1 MKNLAKLVGESWLSD
16 VLADT
21 RRRAHPL
28 RFQLTKSGAASVRW
42 RETFEIAVGVV
53 DELLVNDAAARIR
66 LIAKLKDRRQFWSTV
81 PEIVWAA
88 RLHRAG
94 MQVEVEPIIGRT
106 GPDIRFTMAGFTAHA
121 EVYAPVFQAAEFD
134 WGEDL
139 QDELERLAVGFHVS
153 AQQLPPRTSEN
164 RSIIAKILRRA
175 IGEIASK
182 NDRTEYR
189 LYMRSDRS
197 VRMEPT
203 SGYVTLESDPIME
216 EEDDLLFVTDLYN
229 RPEQGGITIG
239 THVTNGHRD
248 HRKLLTDLG
257 QLQPGANLLILD
269 TTRDFI
275 TRTSIELSCDGAFA
289 RHPELSAIAVSS
301 WGVYPNPLGDDH
313 FVEEYDFIVNPNG
326 ATPFSPEMLTVMGQS
341 GLLDSKL

>member
-1 MKNLAKLVGESWLSD
+1 MQQLTKLVGESWLSN

-28 RFQLTKSGAASVRW
+28 RFQLSKTEAAWMRW
-42 RETFEIAVGVV
+42 REAFDVAAGIV
-53 DELLVNDAAARIR
+53 DELLQDDPAARNR

-94 MQVEVEPIIGRT
+94 MRVEVEPIIGRT

-121 EVYAPVFQAAEFD
+121 EVYAPVFQADEFD

-139 QDELERLAVGFHVS
+139 QEDLERLAVGFHVS
-153 AQQLPPRTSEN
+153 AQQLPPRTPEN
-164 RSIIAKILRRA
+164 RGIITKVLRRV
-175 IGEIASK
+175 IGDITSTD
-182 NDRTEYR
+182 DRTEYR
-189 LYMRSDRS
+189 LYVRSDRS
-197 VRMEPT
+197 FRVEPT
-203 SGYVTLESDPIME
+203 SGYVTLESDPVMD

-229 RPEQGGITIG
+229 CPDHGGVTIG

-248 HRKLLTDLG
+248 HRKLLTDLR
-257 QLQPGANLLILD
+257 QLQPGANVLILD
-269 TTRDFI
+269 TTREFI
-275 TRTSIELSCDGAFA
+275 TPTSIELSCDGAFA

-301 WGVYPNPLGDDH
+301 WGVFPDPLGNHH

-326 ATPFSPEMLTVMGQS
+326 STPFSPEILSAMGQT
-341 GLLDSKL
+341 GLLNSVH